1 MVVSPRGVGVATVA
15 VAVAGIASPAAATV
29 PPTAAPVTPAAHCVL
44 RVVDVAAD
52 GEMRT
57 APPRC
62 FATFAEA
69 MDAAKLPYDD
79 PSQLPDPDV
88 TARPEGARGD
98 LGAADAAPLADRAI
112 GVHFDG
118 VNRTGASITVTGAD
132 CSGGYINLSAAW
144 VNRISSTWNQCPN
157 VYFWDGFDKTGAYL
171 QTDLT
176 TNNLGAFSDRANSI
190 GYA

>member
-29 PPTAAPVTPAAHCVL
+29 PPTAAPV
-44 RVVDVAAD
+44 
-52 GEMRT
+52 
-57 APPRC
+57 
-62 FATFAEA
+62 
-69 MDAAKLPYDD
+69 
-79 PSQLPDPDV
+79 
-88 TARPEGARGD
+88 
-98 LGAADAAPLADRAI
+98 
-112 GVHFDG
+112 
-118 VNRTGASITVTGAD
+118 
-132 CSGGYINLSAAW
+132 LSAAW